1 MIETGLLLAGGLILL
16 LAGGEMFVR
25 HSVTLALA
33 FRVSPLLVGLTLVG
47 FGTSTPELL
56 TSASA
61 AIAGSPGIAVGNVV
75 GSNTANILL
84 ILGLSALVWP
94 VATPARGFARD
105 IAAVIGS
112 AILLSAL
119 LLAGWL
125 TWITGLGMLG
135 LLAAYLMLAYRQERD
150 SPEAAGDLPDAS
162 AATTASRIRI
172 GLYALAGLGLVLGGA
187 WMLVEGAIG
196 LARVAG
202 LSEAVIGLT
211 IVAVGTS
218 LPELV
223 VSMVAAFRRQSEV
236 AIGNILGSNIFN
248 VLCIMGAT
256 TLVSPGGR
264 VEQGV
269 AVEDLAVML
278 AASLALLA
286 TALTGRRISR
296 AEGLVLLAGYVVYV
310 VWLGTRAAA

>member
-1 MIETGLLLAGGLILL
+1 MIVTGLLLAGGLILL

-56 TSASA
+56 TSAGA

-94 VATPARGFARD
+94 VATPARGFDRD
-105 IAAVIGS
+105 IAVVIGS

-125 TWITGLGMLG
+125 TWIAGLGMLG
-135 LLAAYLMLAYRQERD
+135 LLAAYLMLAYRQERG
-150 SPEAAGDLPDAS
+150 SPDAAPDLPDAS
-162 AATTASRIRI
+162 AASTASRVRI
-172 GLYALAGLGLVLGGA
+172 GLYALAGLGLVLAGA
-187 WMLVEGAIG
+187 WALVEGAIG
-196 LARVAG
+196 LAREAG

-223 VSMVAAFRRQSEV
+223 VSMVAAFKRQSEV

-256 TLVSPGGR
+256 TLVAPGGR

-278 AASLALLA
+278 AASLALLL
-286 TALTGRRISR
+286 TALTGRRVSR

>member
-1 MIETGLLLAGGLILL
+1 MIEIGLLLAGGLVLL

-25 HSVTLALA
+25 HSVMLALA

-105 IAAVIGS
+105 ITVVIGS
-112 AILLSAL
+112 AVLLAAL

-125 TWITGLGMLG
+125 TWIAGLAMLG
-135 LLAAYLMLAYRQERD
+135 LLAAYLMLAYRQERGAPD
-150 SPEAAGDLPDAS
+150 AAGDLPDV
-162 AATTASRIRI
+162 ATAGTASRVRI
-172 GLYALAGLGLVLGGA
+172 GLYALAGLGLVLAGA
-187 WMLVEGAIG
+187 WALVEGAIG

-223 VSMVAAFRRQSEV
+223 VSMVAAFRRQSDV

-248 VLCIMGAT
+248 VLCIMGT
-256 TLVSPGGR
+256 TTFVAPGGR
-264 VEQGV
+264 IAQGV
-269 AVEDLAVML
+269 ATADLVVML
-278 AASLALLA
+278 AASLALLV
-286 TALTGRRISR
+286 TALSGRRVSR
-296 AEGLVLLAGYVVYV
+296 AEGAILLAGYVIYV